1 MNVRFLTVA
10 FAAAASMT
18 AFAQTPQS
26 APTPQSPDRPSPPA
40 MQVPNRA
47 TPANATITISG
58 CLKEEKD
65 VPALK
70 PSATEKA
77 GMGEDYVLTDVK
89 MSPSSA
95 VSGIGI
101 STKYEIEGIEKA
113 DLKKHVNHQIEVTGQ
128 IVQPPASASADDAPD
143 FKATSMKML
152 SATCGAA
159 Q

>member
-18 AFAQTPQS
+18 AFAQAPQS

-89 MSPSSA
+89 MSPSSS

-113 DLKKHVNHQIEVTGQ
+113 DLKKHVNHQVEVTGQ

>member
-1 MNVRFLTVA
+1 
-10 FAAAASMT
+10 MT

>member
-1 MNVRFLTVA
+1 
-10 FAAAASMT
+10 
-18 AFAQTPQS
+18 
-26 APTPQSPDRPSPPA
+26 

-47 TPANATITISG
+47 VPANATITISG

>member
-1 MNVRFLTVA
+1 MTVY
-10 FAAAASMT
+10 
-18 AFAQTPQS
+18 AQAPQT

-89 MSPSSA
+89 MSPSSS

-113 DLKKHVNHQIEVTGQ
+113 DLKKHVNHQVEVTGQ
-128 IVQPPASASADDAPD
+128 IVQPTPSAATDDAPD
-143 FKATSMKML
+143 FKATSLKML

>member
-1 MNVRFLTVA
+1 
-10 FAAAASMT
+10 MT
-18 AFAQTPQS
+18 AFAQAPQS

>member
-18 AFAQTPQS
+18 AFAQAPQS

>member
-1 MNVRFLTVA
+1 MNTRLLTVA
-10 FAAAASMT
+10 MAAAASMT
-18 AFAQTPQS
+18 LFAQAPQS

-40 MQVPNRA
+40 TQVPNRA
-47 TPANATITISG
+47 TPANAPITISG

-70 PSATEKA
+70 PSAVERA
-77 GMGEDYVLTDVK
+77 GITNDFVLVDVK
-89 MSPSSA
+89 MSPSSS

-101 STKYEIEGIEKA
+101 STKYEIEGIAEA
-113 DLKKHVNHQIEVTGQ
+113 ELQKHVNHQVELTGQ
-128 IVQPPASASADDAPD
+128 IVQAPASAPADDAPD
-143 FKATSMKML
+143 FKATSLKML